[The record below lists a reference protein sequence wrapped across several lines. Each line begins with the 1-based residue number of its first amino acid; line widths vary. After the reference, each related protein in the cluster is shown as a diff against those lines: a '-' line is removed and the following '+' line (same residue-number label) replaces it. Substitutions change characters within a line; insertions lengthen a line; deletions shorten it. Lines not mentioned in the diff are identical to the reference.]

1 MITPKMIRRVN
12 PAVMTCVAHHGVII
26 NVVNLYAAQV
36 VPPDTIML
44 ITNGAAVQQE
54 HLSQVSVF

>member
-1 MITPKMIRRVN
+1 MIRRVN